1 VEQLVKQGIFVVV
14 AAGNN
19 GEDACKFSPARSKF
33 AFTVGSTDQ
42 QDRFS
47 EFSNY
52 GECVDINAPGSI
64 IQSTLPNNQNGFMSG
79 TSMAAPIVAGIAS
92 LYVSY
97 PQNQRSTVQDLRR
110 MFKSTATKQAI
121 FNIPK
126 NTVNLIAFQ
135 PLRDPNCNR
144 FTTPPAEDHVEI
156 GDLMK
161 IPQQL
166 FKLPPT
172 IDQLLL

>member
-1 VEQLVKQGIFVVV
+1 MKQGIFVVV

-19 GEDACKFSPARSKF
+19 GDDACKFSPARSKL

-47 EFSNY
+47 DFSNY
-52 GECVDINAPGSI
+52 GECVDINAPGSM

-79 TSMAAPIVAGIAS
+79 TSMATPIVAGIAS

-110 MFKSTATKQAI
+110 MFKSTATKEAI

-135 PLRDPNCNR
+135 PLRDPKCNR
-144 FTTPPAEDHVEI
+144 LATPPAVNPFKI
-156 GDLMK
+156 GDPME

-172 IDQLLL
+172 IDQFLL